1 MTLDEIRTILTQIAP
16 TIDWSAIGADDSR
29 ADAGLDS
36 LDKASVIM
44 EIETVAGVKID
55 DARYE
60 ELATM
65 ADLMAAAAAA

>member
-1 MTLDEIRTILTQIAP
+1 MTEADIRAILKTVAP
-16 TIDWSAIGADDSR
+16 TIDWDAVGAGDDL

-44 EIETVAGVKID
+44 DLEAAAGVKID

-60 ELATM
+60 ELTTISH
-65 ADLMAAAAAA
+65 LLEAAAG